1 MGKTGKTVTKVTY
14 GILNLAMKPI
24 YERMKEDR
32 KEEVRRENE
41 SLNRASIDA
50 IVEARRF
57 EVHQPLDSI
66 VFHKSIW

>member
-32 KEEVRRENE
+32 KEEVRRENK
-41 SLNRASIDA
+41 SLSRASADA

-57 EVHQPLDSI
+57 EVRQPFDAI
-66 VFHKSIW
+66 IHRSIW